1 MNKTFKFAVLYFRRQ
16 WLQVPYPLA
25 SRSLR
30 FGLLKLFK
38 VKSGK
43 GQTRALSS
51 ENTISTVNNN
61 LSRKGGYLHCGIIA
75 IIVLGCV
82 VSLTVLVGICITA
95 GYLGKR
101 KVVEY
106 IFERE
111 KKFEESS
118 FEMLDLELIPMPE
131 RTLPMKRDITSTSKC
146 ERETAI

>member
-1 MNKTFKFAVLYFRRQ
+1 MNIRRF
-16 WLQVPYPLA
+16 VFSKAMA
-25 SRSLR
+25 SRAISFSVSTFTIWALEIVQGQKWQR
-30 FGLLKLFK
+30 PNQGTFFG
-38 VKSGK
+38 
-43 GQTRALSS
+43 SS
-51 ENTISTVNNN
+51 ENTISTGNNN
-61 LSRKGGYLHCGIIA
+61 LSRKGGYLHGGIIA

-111 KKFEESS
+111 KFEESS

-131 RTLPMKRDITSTSKC
+131 RTHPMKRDITSTSKC
-146 ERETAI
+146 ERGTAI